1 MDGKH
6 PKRRKD
12 KYNPYPISKTD
23 RYFFLSFKDGQG
35 KLHDMRIDQALY
47 ELFDSFELA
56 DISFLNEVDR
66 HYEHSELTEASLND
80 RAFHKSGSLEDTA
93 FQNIVNERL
102 HKAIS
107 KLPEVQ
113 RRRVIMYFFG
123 DLTYEQI
130 AEMEGCT
137 KMPVKRSIDR
147 AIAELRKKL
156 LD

>member
-12 KYNPYPISKTD
+12 KYNPYSISKTD

-35 KLHDMRIDQALY
+35 QLHEMKISRALY
-47 ELFDSFELA
+47 NLLDSFEL
-56 DISFLNEVDR
+56 DDLSFLNEVDR
-66 HYEHSELTEASLND
+66 HYELSELTEASLNN
-80 RAFHKSGSLEDTA
+80 RAFHKSKSLEDTA

-102 HKAIS
+102 YKAIS

-123 DLTYEQI
+123 DLTHEQI
-130 AEMEGCT
+130 AEMEGC
-137 KMPVKRSIDR
+137 KYQAVQSSIYV
-147 AIAELRKKL
+147 ALKALKKL
-156 LD
+156 LK

>member
-12 KYNPYPISKTD
+12 KYNPYSIYKMD
-23 RYFFLSFKDGQG
+23 RCFFLSFKDGQG
-35 KLHDMRIDQALY
+35 MLHEMKINQALY
-47 ELFDSFELA
+47 DLFDSFELA

-80 RAFHKSGSLEDTA
+80 RAFHKSESLEDTA

-130 AEMEGCT
+130 AEMEGCKYQAVQSSIYAALKT
-137 KMPVKRSIDR
+137 LKRTF
-147 AIAELRKKL
+147 
-156 LD
+156 